1 MKAKLSS
8 AEKELEEKN
17 GQLKQLKANYDEQT
31 KSLKQDII
39 EVTSTF
45 KVKKGTIMVFILLPC
60 CSPGSYMKWA

>member
-39 EVTSTF
+39 EVASTF
-45 KVKKGTIMVFILLPC
+45 EVKKAPLWSLFCFLAIALDHT
-60 CSPGSYMKWA
+60 

>member
-39 EVTSTF
+39 EVASTF
-45 KVKKGTIMVFILLPC
+45 KVKKKAPLWSLFFFLL
-60 CSPGSYMKWA
+60 